1 MKIKKTVLIIICSI
15 FLNCFSAVIVN
26 AEEIP
31 SGEAVEATAT
41 DAPAPPLEPVA
52 PIEKYDEKKGI
63 ATVRL
68 MYCSDSGA
76 RDIIKNGYA
85 FFIGGGDKS
94 VYLISCCDTVILTEE
109 EKTAVAA
116 SHGVEQDRVNTAIE
130 LVLKNDVIIELSVV
144 NSSVNMDFAILQ
156 PTSEISSCTTIRLC
170 TDANTIKSG
179 TTVHTYDNDMQT
191 VDCTI
196 EDWSEINDAHYFLYS
211 SNIPITKGL
220 PILNDDGEAVGII
233 SSANKGNSEQ
243 FYALQIDEVIDV
255 LDMLGIQYNP
265 EIVADTS
272 ALEET
277 MKTFEELDGD
287 KYTPETWMQCQ
298 SYYDD
303 AKKLISQISEGK
315 LTSYT
320 QDEINQ
326 LNEDFTGSISLLQE
340 KGISVK
346 MVIIISIIVNV
357 VLLTTIVVLTILLI
371 LNSKKYKRQIKEEE
385 NRTITA
391 KEALKLS
398 GRVTPGAI
406 PNTTNKNMPVNRSI
420 SEAGYTGVSNETT
433 VLSAG
438 MVYQENNIQSYPI
451 LIRYKTGESVIINQ
465 NSFIVGSAPEFVDYC
480 IRYNNNIS
488 RKHACIMKLEDGYY
502 IQDLETTNGTYVNGM
517 RVAPGR
523 YVKLTDGSTI
533 KMAEEEFEFKE

>member
-109 EKTAVAA
+109 EKAAVAA

-170 TDANTIKSG
+170 TDANNIKSG
-179 TTVHTYDNDMQT
+179 TAVHTYDNDMQT

-196 EDWSEINDAHYFLYS
+196 EDWSEINDSHYFLYS

-220 PILNDDGEAVGII
+220 PILNDNGEAVGII
-233 SSANKGNSEQ
+233 SSANKGNPEQ

-287 KYTPETWMQCQ
+287 KYTPETWMKCQ
-298 SYYDD
+298 SYYDG

-420 SEAGYTGVSNETT
+420 SEAGYTGVSSETT

-438 MVYQENNIQSYPI
+438 MVYQENNIQSYPT

>member
-1 MKIKKTVLIIICSI
+1 MKIKKTALIIICSI
-15 FLNCFSAVIVN
+15 FFNCFSVIVVN

-31 SGEAVEATAT
+31 PEETIEATVT
-41 DAPAPPLEPVA
+41 DAQYV

-68 MYCSDSGA
+68 MYCADSGA

-109 EKTAVAA
+109 EKAAVAA
-116 SHGVEQDRVNTAIE
+116 SHGVEKDRVNTAIE

-144 NSSVNMDFAILQ
+144 NSSVNMNFAILQ
-156 PTSEISSCTTIRLC
+156 PASEISSCTTIRLC

-179 TTVHTYDNDMQT
+179 NAVHTYDNDMQT

-196 EDWSEINDAHYFLYS
+196 EDWSEINDAHYFLYT
-211 SNIPITKGL
+211 SNTSITKGL

-233 SSANKGNSEQ
+233 SNANKGNPEQ

-255 LDMLGIQYNP
+255 LDILGIQYNP
-265 EIVADTS
+265 EIVVDTS

-277 MKTFEELDGD
+277 MKAFEEMDGD

-298 SYYDD
+298 TYYDN
-303 AKKLISQISEGK
+303 AKKLISQIGEGE

-326 LNEDFTGSISLLQE
+326 LNEDFTASISLLQE

-346 MVIIISIIVNV
+346 MVIMISIIVNA
-357 VLLTTIVVLTILLI
+357 VLLIAIIVLTILLI
-371 LNSKKYKRQIKEEE
+371 LKSKKYKRQIKEEE

-406 PNTTNKNMPVNRSI
+406 PNTTNRNMPVNRSI
-420 SEAGYTGVSNETT
+420 SEAGGSTFTGVSSETT

-438 MVYQENNIQSYPI
+438 MVYQENELQSYPT
-451 LIRYKTGESVIINQ
+451 LMRYKTGESVIINQ

-502 IQDLETTNGTYVNGM
+502 IQDLDTTNGTYVNGM
-517 RVAPGR
+517 RVASGR
-523 YVKLTDGSTI
+523 YVKLVNGSII

>member
-1 MKIKKTVLIIICSI
+1 MKIKKTALIIICSI
-15 FLNCFSAVIVN
+15 FLNCFSVFVVN
-26 AEEIP
+26 AEELPPEEIIEATVTDAQY
-31 SGEAVEATAT
+31 EAVE
-41 DAPAPPLEPVA
+41 

-68 MYCSDSGA
+68 MYCADSGA

-85 FFIGGGDKS
+85 FFIGGGDNS

-109 EKTAVAA
+109 EKAAVAA
-116 SHGVEQDRVNTAIE
+116 SHGVEKDKVNTAIE
-130 LVLKNDVIIELSVV
+130 LVLKNDVIIELSIV
-144 NSSVNMDFAILQ
+144 NSSVSMDFAILQ

-170 TDANTIKSG
+170 TDVNTIKNG
-179 TTVHTYDNDMQT
+179 TAVHTYDNDMQM

-233 SSANKGNSEQ
+233 SNANKGNPEQ
-243 FYALQIDEVIDV
+243 LYALQIDEVIDV
-255 LDMLGIQYNP
+255 LDILNIQYNP
-265 EIVADTS
+265 KLVVNTS
-272 ALEET
+272 DLEET
-277 MKTFEELDGD
+277 MKSFEETDGD
-287 KYTPETWMQCQ
+287 NYTPETWTQCQ
-298 SYYDD
+298 AYYDD
-303 AKKLISQISEGK
+303 AKKLMSQIGEGEV
-315 LTSYT
+315 TSYT

-326 LNEDFTGSISLLQE
+326 LNDDFTESMSLLQE

-346 MVIIISIIVNV
+346 TVIIVSVIVNV
-357 VLLTTIVVLTILLI
+357 VLLVTIIVLTILLI
-371 LNSKKYKRQIKEEE
+371 LKGKKYKRQIKEEE

-406 PNTTNKNMPVNRSI
+406 PNTTNRGMPVNRSI
-420 SEAGYTGVSNETT
+420 GDTGSAGVPSETT

-438 MVYQENNIQSYPI
+438 MEYQENVLQSYPT
-451 LIRYKTGESVIINQ
+451 LMRYKTGESVIINQ

-517 RVAPGR
+517 RVASGR
-523 YVKLTDGSTI
+523 YVKLVDGSII